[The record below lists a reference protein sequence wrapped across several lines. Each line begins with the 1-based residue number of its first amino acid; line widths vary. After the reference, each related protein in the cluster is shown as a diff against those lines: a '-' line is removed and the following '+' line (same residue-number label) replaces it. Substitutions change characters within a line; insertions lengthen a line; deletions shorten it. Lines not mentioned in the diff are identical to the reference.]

1 MKVVITGGGGFL
13 GNQLARKLVERGSLC
28 GISGQAETI
37 DELVL
42 FDQMIAPQARKG
54 LEESASFVEGD
65 VADRELIFSLVDRD
79 DLSLFHLASVVSG
92 EGEQNFDLAMQVNLK
107 GGRNVFEAC
116 RVPNS
121 QPRVVFA
128 SSVAVFGGRAMPSV
142 VGDTTKPAPQT
153 TYGVSKFMCELMIN
167 DYTRKGFFDGRAARL
182 PTIFIRPG
190 KPNAAA
196 SSFASGVFR
205 EPLNGVPCDLPV
217 LREQQMPLLG
227 YRNAVECFIRLH
239 EADPAQLSDDRA
251 YNLPSTT
258 YSLHEMIAALERVA
272 TKHGITLGPIND
284 APDPLIQK
292 IVATWP
298 TTTDSSR
305 GLALGLPNDASP
317 DQVVEDYIADFLK
330 Q

>member
-1 MKVVITGGGGFL
+1 
-13 GNQLARKLVERGSLC
+13 
-28 GISGQAETI
+28 
-37 DELVL
+37 
-42 FDQMIAPQARKG
+42 
-54 LEESASFVEGD
+54 
-65 VADRELIFSLVDRD
+65 
-79 DLSLFHLASVVSG
+79 
-92 EGEQNFDLAMQVNLK
+92 
-107 GGRNVFEAC
+107 
-116 RVPNS
+116 
-121 QPRVVFA
+121 
-128 SSVAVFGGRAMPSV
+128 
-142 VGDTTKPAPQT
+142 
-153 TYGVSKFMCELMIN
+153 MCELMIN

-205 EPLNGVPCDLPV
+205 EPLIGVPCDLPV

-258 YSLHEMIAALERVA
+258 YSLHEMIAALERGA
-272 TKHGITLGPIND
+272 AKHGSSLGPIND
-284 APDPLIQK
+284 APDPMIQK

>member
-28 GISGQAETI
+28 GISGEAEAI
-37 DELVL
+37 DELVI
-42 FDQMIAPQARKG
+42 FDQAISAQAREG
-54 LEESASFVEGD
+54 LEGSASFVEGD
-65 VADRELIFSLVDRD
+65 IADRDLIFSLMDRD
-79 DLSLFHLASVVSG
+79 DLSVFHLASVVSG

-116 RVPNS
+116 RARS
-121 QPRVVFA
+121 SRPRVGFA
-128 SSVAVFGGRAMPSV
+128 SSIAVFGGSAMPPV
-142 VGDTTKPAPQT
+142 VSDTTKPTPQT
-153 TYGVSKFMCELMIN
+153 TYGITKFMCELMVN
-167 DYTRKGFFDGRAARL
+167 DYSRKGFFDGRSARL

-205 EPLNGVPCDLPV
+205 EPLNGEACDLPV
-217 LREQQMPLLG
+217 HREQKMPLLG

-239 EADPAQLSDDRA
+239 EAGPAELSDDRA
-251 YNLPSTT
+251 YTLPSTA

-272 TKHGITLGPIND
+272 AKHGITLGPVND
-284 APDPLIQK
+284 APDPVIQK

-298 TTTDSSR
+298 TATDSSR
-305 GLALGLPNDASP
+305 ALALGLPNDASP
-317 DQVVEDYIADFLK
+317 DQVIKDYIADFLK
-330 Q
+330 